1 MVALLGVDR
10 RYLAFRASGKLA
22 AHDVTQMASI
32 IEENTSHAPTVRVL
46 LQLSDF
52 DGWTLG
58 GGAEAIVVGI
68 RDGKRVEKL
77 AIVGE
82 RKTEEAMAWIV
93 EVFGSTIVE
102 FFPEAQAEEA
112 WSWLH
117 ADDTGEYLS
126 FASFI

>member
-10 RYLAFRASGKLA
+10 RYIAFRASGKLHA
-22 AHDVTQMASI
+22 QDVSQMART
-32 IEENTSHAPTVRVL
+32 IEENTAHAPTVRVL
-46 LQLSDF
+46 LQLVDF
-52 DGWTLG
+52 EGWTLG
-58 GGAEAIVVGI
+58 GAAEAAVANV

-77 AIVGE
+77 VIVGE
-82 RKTEEAMAWIV
+82 RKSDAGIAWAI

-102 FFPEAQAEEA
+102 FFPEDQANEA